1 MTVSHITY
9 SVTGGTIRKFLGGIM
24 NKVTLVTLLVSAFM
38 LSGCDDKQ
46 EKIDFYMKAENAGA
60 YHKGLALCKTGSSE
74 AKDCDAIY
82 EVQGMKEKDKAADK
96 KDKFKKEFSFD
107 H

>member
-1 MTVSHITY
+1 MKKLALVALVL
-9 SVTGGTIRKFLGGIM
+9 SVF
-24 NKVTLVTLLVSAFM
+24 V

-46 EKIDFYMKAENAGA
+46 EKIDFYMKAENSAQ
-60 YHKGLALCKTGSSE
+60 YNKGLALCKTGSSD

-82 EVQGMKEKDKAADK
+82 EVQGMKQKDKVSDK
-96 KDKFKKEFSFD
+96 KENFKKQFGFD

>member
-1 MTVSHITY
+1 
-9 SVTGGTIRKFLGGIM
+9 M
-24 NKVTLVTLLVSAFM
+24 NKITIVALLAGAFA

-46 EKIDFYMKAENAGA
+46 EKIDFYMKAENSAE
-60 YHKGLALCKTGSSE
+60 YNLGLAKCKAGSSD

-82 EVQGMKEKDKAADK
+82 EVQGMKK
-96 KDKFKKEFSFD
+96 KDKSDDKKEDFKKKFSFD

>member
-1 MTVSHITY
+1 
-9 SVTGGTIRKFLGGIM
+9 
-24 NKVTLVTLLVSAFM
+24 M

-46 EKIDFYMKAENAGA
+46 EKIDFYKKAENSAEF
-60 YHKGLALCKTGSSE
+60 HKGLALCKTGSSE

-82 EVQGMKEKDKAADK
+82 EVQGLKEKDKATDK
-96 KDKFKKEFSFD
+96 KENFKKEFSFD

>member
-1 MTVSHITY
+1 M
-9 SVTGGTIRKFLGGIM
+9 KKLA
-24 NKVTLVTLLVSAFM
+24 LVALVLSGFV

-46 EKIDFYMKAENAGA
+46 EKIDFYMKAENTAQ
-60 YHKGLALCKTGSSE
+60 YNKGLALCKTGSSD

-82 EVQGMKEKDKAADK
+82 EVQGMKQKDNASDK
-96 KDKFKKEFSFD
+96 KENFKKQFSFD

>member
-1 MTVSHITY
+1 M
-9 SVTGGTIRKFLGGIM
+9 KKLA
-24 NKVTLVTLLVSAFM
+24 LVALILSGFV

-46 EKIDFYMKAENAGA
+46 EKIDFYMKAENSAQ
-60 YHKGLALCKTGSSE
+60 YNKGLALCKTGSSD

-82 EVQGMKEKDKAADK
+82 EVQGMKQKDKVSDK
-96 KDKFKKEFSFD
+96 KENFKKQFGFD